1 MEKRMGYTKL
11 NAKYRED
18 TQDSCMI
25 DLVILSDKRDGC
37 IQGTTSLLF
46 GRRMIQQTAQYQFF
60 VATPDV

>member
-18 TQDSCMI
+18 TKDSCMI
-25 DLVILSDKRDGC
+25 DLVILIDKRDGC